1 MNTTYTEEYI
11 VQKMRE
17 INTEINNDLKRLKF
31 WKRKLKRVQKE
42 VKDGK
47 SPAN

>member
-42 VKDGK
+42 GKNGK